1 MGINVNTVY
10 TTVLS
15 ILNKE
20 QRGYLTPYEY
30 NLLASQVQ
38 LEVFETFFEDYN
50 QYLRMPKTDEEY
62 ASRIEHIRDEYQIF
76 EKFESSSANTN
87 PSNIYSYP
95 TDLHRLGTA
104 FYNGVKGSPRIQLVS
119 QREYRELNS
128 SPLTQPSETFPIA
141 TFKDNK
147 LTVYPQITNGNPAAT
162 SVNDIKFSYIRKPT
176 DPRWGYYIGSLG
188 QYIYDSRTFATS
200 KLIIG
205 KTFTIPSITGG
216 TTATGG
222 TYTGIA
228 TTSSGAGTGCLLD
241 ITVAG
246 TGSITLTN
254 SNTTITISTLD
265 NSTGYAVGDTLTIAA
280 GAFGSLNNP
289 MTTIAITADDLMTTT
304 NTTQGSIDYEIDDAQ
319 RNTVTMEILK
329 YTGVIIKDPQIF
341 QVATKELAEDEANE
355 KR

>member
-50 QYLRMPKTDEEY
+50 QYLRMPKTNEEY
-62 ASRIEHIRDEYQIF
+62 ASRLEHIRDEYQIF
-76 EKFESSSANTN
+76 EKFESASSNVS
-87 PSNIYSYP
+87 PSNVYGYP
-95 TDLHRLGTA
+95 TDLHRLGSV
-104 FYNGVKGSPRIQLVS
+104 FYNGVEGSPRIQLVS
-119 QREYRELNS
+119 QREFREINM
-128 SPLTQPSETFPIA
+128 SPLTKPSETFPIA
-141 TFKDNK
+141 TFKGNK
-147 LTVYPQITNGNPAAT
+147 LTVHPQITNPPATT
-162 SVNDIKFSYIRKPT
+162 SVNDVKFSYMRKPT

-188 QYIYDSRTFATS
+188 QYIYDSRTFDTS

-205 KTFTIPSITGG
+205 KTFTVPVFPGG
-216 TTATGG
+216 TTATAG

-228 TTSSGAGTGCLLD
+228 TTSSGSGTGCLLD

-246 TGSITLTN
+246 AGSVTLSN
-254 SNTTITISTLD
+254 ANTTITISTLD
-265 NSTGYAVGDTLTIAA
+265 NSTGYAIGDTLTLAA
-280 GAFGSLNNP
+280 GSFGSLNNP
-289 MTTIAITADDLMTTT
+289 LTTRAITADDLMTTT
-304 NTTQGSIDYEIDDAQ
+304 NTTQGSIDYEIDDSQ

-329 YTGVIIKDPQIF
+329 YSGVIIKDPQIF
-341 QVATKELAEDEANE
+341 QVASKELAEDEANE

>member
-62 ASRIEHIRDEYQIF
+62 ASRIEHIRDEYQVF
-76 EKFESSSANTN
+76 EKFESSSSNTN
-87 PSNIYSYP
+87 PSNVYGYP

-128 SPLTQPSETFPIA
+128 SPLTQPSETFPVA

-147 LTVYPQITNGNPAAT
+147 LTVHPQITNGTPAAT
-162 SVNDIKFSYIRKPT
+162 SVNDVKFSYIRKPT
-176 DPRWGYYIGSLG
+176 DPRWGYYTGSLG
-188 QYIYDSRTFATS
+188 QYIYDTRTFSTS

-205 KTFTIPSITGG
+205 KSFAALIIPGG
-216 TTATGG
+216 TTATAG
-222 TYTGIA
+222 TYTGVA
-228 TTSSGAGTGCLLD
+228 TTSNGSGTGCLVD
-241 ITVAG
+241 ITLSG
-246 TGSITLTN
+246 TGTVSITS
-254 SNTTITISTLD
+254 SNITITISTLD
-265 NSTGYAVGDTLTIAA
+265 NSTGYAVGDGLSINA
-280 GAFGSLNNP
+280 GSFGALNNNFGLRL
-289 MTTIAITADDLMTTT
+289 ITADDLMTKT
-304 NTTQGSIDYEIDDAQ
+304 NTTQGSIDYEIDDSQ